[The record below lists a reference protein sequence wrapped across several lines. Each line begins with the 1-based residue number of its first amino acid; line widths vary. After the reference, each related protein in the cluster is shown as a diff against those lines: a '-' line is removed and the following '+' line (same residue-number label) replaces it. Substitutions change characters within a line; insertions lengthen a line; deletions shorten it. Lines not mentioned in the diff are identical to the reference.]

1 MITDVKTPNVDNI
14 PRRTDHSYVYELQT
28 RGAVLKFEKR
38 LPKTDKEIIDLKNAK
53 SEYKRN
59 NKLK

>member
-28 RGAVLKFEKR
+28 RGAMLKFEKR

-53 SEYKRN
+53 AEYKRK
-59 NKLK
+59 NK

>member
-14 PRRTDHSYVYELQT
+14 P
-28 RGAVLKFEKR
+28 
-38 LPKTDKEIIDLKNAK
+38 KTDKEIIDLKNAK
-53 SEYKRN
+53 AEYKRS